1 MFTNGIKNK
10 TYKMRPKVTVITI
23 TYNAERF
30 LKNTI
35 ESVINQS
42 NKEFEYLII
51 DGASK
56 DGTADIIRLYDNTL
70 YASFEEAEKRNP
82 VFFPQICWISESD
95 KGLYDAMN
103 KGLHLAKGDFV
114 WFINAGDKIYDNT
127 TMQKI
132 VDTVDANPDSDVIY
146 GQSLIINED
155 ESVRGERHKI
165 APKVLTRKSL
175 LNGLVVC
182 HQSILV
188 RRDIAP
194 DYDIQYR
201 ISADYDWVCKVLA
214 KSRQNCYIDNYIS
227 RFMIAGVSAQQ
238 RKKSWTERYH
248 IMKKHFGLPS
258 TLWAH
263 LKIVAKY
270 PFSHNN

>member
-1 MFTNGIKNK
+1 MK
-10 TYKMRPKVTVITI
+10 PKVTVITI

-35 ESVINQS
+35 ESIVNQS

-56 DGTADIIRLYDNTL
+56 DGTADIIRQYDHTL
-70 YASFEEAEKRNP
+70 YASYTEAELRTP
-82 VFFPQICWISESD
+82 AFCPQICWISEPD

-132 VDTVDANPDSDVIY
+132 VDAIDANPDSDVIY

-188 RRDIAP
+188 KKAIAP
-194 DYDIQYR
+194 DYDLQYR

-214 KSRQNCYIDNYIS
+214 ISKLNCYIDDYIS
-227 RFMIAGVSAQQ
+227 RFMTAGVSTQQ
-238 RKKSWTERYH
+238 RKKAWIERYH
-248 IMKKHFGLPS
+248 IMKKHFGLLS

-263 LKIVAKY
+263 FKIILKY
-270 PFSHNN
+270 PYTRKV

>member
-1 MFTNGIKNK
+1 
-10 TYKMRPKVTVITI
+10 MRPKVTVITI

-56 DGTADIIRLYDNTL
+56 DGTADIIQQYDNTL
-70 YASFEEAEKRNP
+70 FASFEEAENRNP
-82 VFFPQICWISESD
+82 VYCPQICWISEPD

-114 WFINAGDKIYDNT
+114 WFVNAGDKIYDNN
-127 TMQKI
+127 TMQDI
-132 VDTVDANPDSDVIY
+132 SDTIDTNPNGDVVY
-146 GQSLIINED
+146 GQSIIIDED
-155 ESVRGERHKI
+155 ENIRGERHKI
-165 APKVLTRKSL
+165 APETLTLKSM

-188 RRDIAP
+188 RKETAP
-194 DYDIQYR
+194 DYDLQYR
-201 ISADYDWVCKVLA
+201 ITADYDWVCKVLS

-227 RFMIAGVSAQQ
+227 RFMIAGISSQQ
-238 RKKSWTERYH
+238 RKRAWLERYH
-248 IMKKHFGLPS
+248 IMKKHFGLPA

-263 LKIVAKY
+263 LKIIAKY
-270 PFSHNN
+270 PFSHKD

>member
-1 MFTNGIKNK
+1 MN
-10 TYKMRPKVTVITI
+10 PKVSVITV

-35 ESVINQS
+35 ESILRQS
-42 NKEFEYLII
+42 NKEFEYLIV
-51 DGASK
+51 DGGSK
-56 DGTADIIRLYDNTL
+56 DGTLDVVRQYDNIQ
-70 YASFEEAEKRNP
+70 YASLEEAVKRDSELS
-82 VFFPQICWISESD
+82 PQICFITEPD

-114 WFINAGDKIYDNT
+114 WFINAGDKIYDDN
-127 TMQKI
+127 TMQTV
-132 VDTVDANPDSDVIY
+132 VDTIKQNPSCDVVY
-146 GQSLIINED
+146 GQSIIID
-155 ESVRGERHKI
+155 EEENIRGERHKI
-165 APKVLTRKSL
+165 APQNLTKKSL

-188 RRDIAP
+188 RKEIAP
-194 DYDIQYR
+194 NYDPQYR

-214 KSRQNCYIDNYIS
+214 KSRQNCYIDNYLS

-238 RKKSWTERYH
+238 RKKAWEERYR
-248 IMKKHFGLPS
+248 IMRKHFGLPE

-263 LKIVAKY
+263 LKIMAKY
-270 PFSHNN
+270 PFSHKD

>member
-1 MFTNGIKNK
+1 MK
-10 TYKMRPKVTVITI
+10 PKVTVITI

-35 ESVINQS
+35 ESIVNQS
-42 NKEFEYLII
+42 NKEFEYLIV
-51 DGASK
+51 DGGSK
-56 DGTADIIRLYDNTL
+56 DGTPDIIRQYANTH
-70 YASFEEAEKRNP
+70 YASFSEAETRKLELC
-82 VFFPQICWISESD
+82 PQICWISEPD

-114 WFINAGDKIYDNT
+114 WFINAGDKIYDET
-127 TMQKI
+127 TMQTVI
-132 VDTVDANPDSDVIY
+132 DTINDNPSCDVVY
-146 GQSLIINED
+146 GQSIIID
-155 ESVRGERHKI
+155 EEENICGERHKI
-165 APKVLTRKSL
+165 APKNLTRKSL

-182 HQSILV
+182 HQSILA
-188 RRDIAP
+188 RKDMAP

-214 KSRQNCYIDNYIS
+214 QSRQNCYIDNYLS

-238 RKKSWTERYH
+238 RKKSWIERYR
-248 IMKKHFGLPS
+248 IMKKHFGLPA

-263 LKIVAKY
+263 GKIILKY
-270 PFSHNN
+270 PFSHKE